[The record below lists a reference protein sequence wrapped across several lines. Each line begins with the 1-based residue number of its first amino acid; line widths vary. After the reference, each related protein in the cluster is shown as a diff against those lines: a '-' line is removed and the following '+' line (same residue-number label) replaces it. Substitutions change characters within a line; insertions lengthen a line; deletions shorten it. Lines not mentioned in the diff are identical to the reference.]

1 MRDVY
6 VKAVFVERSYCRHKV
21 SNGQARKD
29 LDAQQTEHS
38 PRHTM
43 PSLIQHI
50 VILEYH
56 LPIQAASQ

>member
-6 VKAVFVERSYCRHKV
+6 VKAVFVERSNCGHKA

-29 LDAQQTEHS
+29 LDAQQTERYA
-38 PRHTM
+38 RHTM

-56 LPIQAASQ
+56 LPIQVTSQ